1 MDKCNYSFAYYVNG
15 RDQTDDLFAVEDT
28 ITRDLT
34 YNDCITWDVVLRDF
48 IDFLSSV
55 YGYDIGEQ
63 VKFRSLKDKMAD
75 LQEQWEFDWSFDD
88 EVKDD
93 EGKETPQV

>member
-15 RDQTDDLFAVEDT
+15 RDSTDDMFAVEDT

-34 YNDCITWDVVLRDF
+34 YNDSITWDVVLRDF

-55 YGYDIGEQ
+55 YGYDIGDQ
-63 VKFRSLKDKMAD
+63 VKFRTLRDKLAD
-75 LQEQWEFDWSFDD
+75 LEDEAFEWEFDD
-88 EVKDD
+88 EVEND